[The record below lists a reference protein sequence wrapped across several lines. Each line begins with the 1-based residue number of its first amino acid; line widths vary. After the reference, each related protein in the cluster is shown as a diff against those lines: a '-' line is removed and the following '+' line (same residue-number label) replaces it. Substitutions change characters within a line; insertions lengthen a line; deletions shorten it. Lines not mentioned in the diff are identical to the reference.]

1 MLELRSLQ
9 RLHIGPVDFV
19 LEAGECVSISGRSG
33 SGKSVLLRTIADL
46 DPHQGD
52 VFLNGQACSSMPA
65 PQWRRQ
71 VTYVAAE
78 SGWWHDT
85 VGPHFPANSDFAS
98 MFPKV
103 GIEPSYADKPVHRL
117 STGEK
122 QRLAL
127 LRALCLES
135 KVLLL
140 DEPTSSLDPE
150 SVTRVEQLLQE
161 RLSARTAIILVT
173 HDAEQALRM
182 ATRHVRMQDGQLVS
196 ITAESLTQGEDGGS
210 TGSSMNRGPQGRSS
224 APAHEEGHA

>member
-1 MLELRSLQ
+1 MLKLTGLQ
-9 RLHIGPVDFV
+9 RLHIGPIDFV
-19 LEAGECVSISGRSG
+19 VEPGECVSVSGRSG
-33 SGKSVLLRTIADL
+33 SGKSVLLRAIADL
-46 DPHQGD
+46 DPHEGD
-52 VFLNGQACSSMPA
+52 MWLNGQSCSSMPA

-85 VGPHFPANSDFAS
+85 VGPHFPAQTDFLTL
-98 MFPKV
+98 FPKV
-103 GIEPSYADKPVHRL
+103 GIEPSYADVPLHRL

-127 LRALCLES
+127 LRALCLKS

-150 SVTRVEQLLQE
+150 SVELVEQLLRE
-161 RLSARTAIILVT
+161 RLSVGTAILLVT

-182 ATRHVRMQDGQLVS
+182 GSRHVRLD
-196 ITAESLTQGEDGGS
+196 
-210 TGSSMNRGPQGRSS
+210 
-224 APAHEEGHA
+224 EGHLTPLTPQSLMHGNPT

>member
-1 MLELRSLQ
+1 MLELKGLQ

-19 LEAGECVSISGRSG
+19 VNAGECVSVSGRSG
-33 SGKSVLLRTIADL
+33 AGKSLLLRAIADL
-46 DPHQGD
+46 DPHDGD
-52 VFLNGQACSSMPA
+52 TWLDGQACSSMPA

-85 VGPHFPANSDFAS
+85 VGPHFPPGTDFS
-98 MFPKV
+98 ELFPRL
-103 GIEPSYADKPVHRL
+103 GIDPSYADMPVHRL

-127 LRALCLES
+127 LRALCLKS

-150 SVTRVEQLLQE
+150 SVEMVE
-161 RLSARTAIILVT
+161 RLLRERMEAGTAIILVT
-173 HDAEQALRM
+173 HDADQAVRM
-182 ATRHVRMQDGQLVS
+182 GTRHVRLDDGRLIPV
-196 ITAESLTQGEDGGS
+196 TAESLTQS
-210 TGSSMNRGPQGRSS
+210 
-224 APAHEEGHA
+224 EEQA

>member
-1 MLELRSLQ
+1 MLELRSLR
-9 RLHIGPVDFV
+9 RLHIGPVDFA
-19 LEAGECVSISGRSG
+19 LEAGECVSVSGRSG
-33 SGKSVLLRTIADL
+33 SGKSVLLRAIADL
-46 DPHQGD
+46 DPHEGD
-52 VFLNGQACSSMPA
+52 IFLNGQACSSMPA

-85 VGPHFPANSDFAS
+85 VGPHFPAQTDFPAL
-98 MFPKV
+98 FPRV
-103 GIEPSYADKPVHRL
+103 GIEPSYADMPVHRL

-127 LRALCLES
+127 LRALCLQS

-150 SVTRVEQLLQE
+150 SVTRVEQLLHE
-161 RLSARTAIILVT
+161 RLCDGAAIILVT

-182 ATRHVRMQDGQLVS
+182 ASRHARMHDGQLTPLS
-196 ITAESLTQGEDGGS
+196 AESLA
-210 TGSSMNRGPQGRSS
+210 RG
-224 APAHEEGHA
+224 EEGV